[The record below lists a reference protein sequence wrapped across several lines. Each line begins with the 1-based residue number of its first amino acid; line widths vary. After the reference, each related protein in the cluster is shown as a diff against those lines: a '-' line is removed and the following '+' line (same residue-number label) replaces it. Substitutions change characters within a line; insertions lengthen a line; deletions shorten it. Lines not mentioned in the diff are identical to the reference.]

1 MNKTGQIR
9 RLTDTMAIFISHV
22 AKVLPDDVMK
32 KLEQLS
38 QAETQPLAALIY
50 ETMFKNQKLAAELNR
65 PCCQDTGVLQFW
77 IRCGAEFPLIGALEG
92 ALRDAVV
99 QATLSSPLRH
109 NSVETFDEYNT
120 RMNVGKGVP
129 TVFWDIIPEKTDCEI
144 NVYMAGGGC
153 TLPGKAMVLMPSAGY
168 EGIVRFVLDQMTTYG
183 LNACPPLLIG
193 VGVATSVETAALL
206 SKKALMRSLGAHNP
220 NERAAKLEALMTD
233 AINAIGL
240 GPQGMGGS
248 SSVLGVHVENTA
260 RHPSTIGV
268 AVNVGCWSHRRGQI
282 VFDQELNVSV
292 ATHKGVYL

>member
-109 NSVETFDEYNT
+109 NTVETFDEYNT

-220 NERAAKLEALMTD
+220 NERAAKLEAQMPLTLLSW
-233 AINAIGL
+233 ARRAWAAAA
-240 GPQGMGGS
+240 PS
-248 SSVLGVHVENTA
+248 SAYTLKTLPGIHLPLASL
-260 RHPSTIGV
+260 
-268 AVNVGCWSHRRGQI
+268 
-282 VFDQELNVSV
+282 
-292 ATHKGVYL
+292 

>member
-129 TVFWDIIPEKTDCEI
+129 TVFWDIIPEKPTVRSTSIWPVVVALYQVKRWFLCP
-144 NVYMAGGGC
+144 VPVM
-153 TLPGKAMVLMPSAGY
+153 KALYA
-168 EGIVRFVLDQMTTYG
+168 FVLDQ
-183 LNACPPLLIG
+183 
-193 VGVATSVETAALL
+193 
-206 SKKALMRSLGAHNP
+206 
-220 NERAAKLEALMTD
+220 
-233 AINAIGL
+233 
-240 GPQGMGGS
+240 
-248 SSVLGVHVENTA
+248 
-260 RHPSTIGV
+260 
-268 AVNVGCWSHRRGQI
+268 
-282 VFDQELNVSV
+282 
-292 ATHKGVYL
+292 